1 MEQLRFHEIFM
12 NISSTDTYI
21 VFCMYYQKLTIFCP
35 ENSGWKWWYPNR
47 FEPILETSGRTVQ
60 NYLEI
65 SKIILRF
72 RKYQSVI
79 MKEFATWKYLI
90 LSEIVFVTKLNG
102 AKTLKFHTIPCCY
115 YGWKW
120 VYIIAHYEFSL
131 ILNPDSTTAYFWK
144 LV

>member
-1 MEQLRFHEIFM
+1 MK
-12 NISSTDTYI
+12 ISSIDTYSVVPKSWQIFAVKIQDENEDTLIDQSI
-21 VFCMYYQKLTIFCP
+21 V
-35 ENSGWKWWYPNR
+35 
-47 FEPILETSGRTVQ
+47 ETS
-60 NYLEI
+60 EI

-90 LSEIVFVTKLNG
+90 LSEIAFVTKLNG

-120 VYIIAHYEFSL
+120 V
-131 ILNPDSTTAYFWK
+131 
-144 LV
+144 

>member
-1 MEQLRFHEIFM
+1 MDWNSCVFTRFLWRFDLKYWYCTTK
-12 NISSTDTYI
+12 NLAN
-21 VFCMYYQKLTIFCP
+21 FCREKS
-35 ENSGWKWWYPNR
+35 EWKWKSDR
-47 FEPILETSGRTVQ
+47 FKPIAGTSERTVQ

-65 SKIILRF
+65 SKIVLRF

-79 MKEFATWKYLI
+79 MKEFVTWKYLI
-90 LSEIVFVTKLNG
+90 LSEIAFVTKLNG

-131 ILNPDSTTAYFWK
+131 ILHPDCTTTHCYFRIF
-144 LV
+144 